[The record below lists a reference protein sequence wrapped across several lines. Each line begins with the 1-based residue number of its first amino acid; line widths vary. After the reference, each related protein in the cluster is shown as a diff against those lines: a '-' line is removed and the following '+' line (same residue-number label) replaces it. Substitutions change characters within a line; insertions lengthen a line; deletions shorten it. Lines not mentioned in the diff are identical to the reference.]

1 MGCINEQ
8 KELKCSAMYQNTF
21 QRSFIGTGGRLYQA
35 KCDIK
40 QINHKKNNYVQWNL
54 CTIVHQY
61 NSSIMSFCVC

>member
-40 QINHKKNNYVQWNL
+40 QINHKKK
-54 CTIVHQY
+54 
-61 NSSIMSFCVC
+61 